1 MKNFNRTT
9 LSVAAAVGGWLIAA
23 SPSFAATATGTFP
36 VTATVANTCTVSSTG
51 VAFGSYTGTAV
62 TNTANNI
69 VVTCNKGVTI
79 VSLLI
84 GNGANAS
91 GTQKRMSGGSDF
103 LNYRID
109 VPTGATLTTCPAAG
123 TNEWNSTTGPAGAA
137 LSSLFA
143 STGGAKNI
151 SICASIPAA
160 QYPAAGSYSDTVTM
174 TLTY

>member
-1 MKNFNRTT
+1 MKNFKRTT
-9 LSVAAAVGGWLIAA
+9 LSFAAAIGGWLIAA
-23 SPSFAATATGTFP
+23 TPSFAATATGTFP

-79 VSLLI
+79 TSLLI

-91 GTQKRMSGGSDF
+91 GTQKRMANGTEY
-103 LNYRID
+103 LNYSID
-109 VPTGATLTTCPAAG
+109 VPTGASLTTCPAAG
-123 TNEWNSTTGPAGAA
+123 TNSWNGTTGPAGAA
-137 LSSLFA
+137 LTSLFA
-143 STGGAKNI
+143 TTGGAKNI
-151 SICASIPAA
+151 SICASIPAS

>member
-1 MKNFNRTT
+1 MKNFKRTT
-9 LSVAAAVGGWLIAA
+9 LSFAAAIGGWLIAA
-23 SPSFAATATGTFP
+23 TPSFAATATGTFP

-79 VSLLI
+79 TSLLI
-84 GNGANAS
+84 GDGANAS
-91 GTQKRMSGGSDF
+91 GTQKRMANGTEY
-103 LNYRID
+103 LNYSID
-109 VPTGATLTTCPAAG
+109 VPTGASLTTCPAAG
-123 TNEWNSTTGPAGAA
+123 TNSWNGTTGPAGAA
-137 LSSLFA
+137 LTSLFA
-143 STGGAKNI
+143 TTGGAKNI
-151 SICASIPAA
+151 SICASIPAS